1 MSVIELFMNQ
11 FIVLLQQQPIYFYI
25 IITIL
30 GLLIGSFLNVVIHRL
45 PIMMERAF
53 KADAGEYFSLDTA
66 TATLDKNPNTSTT
79 DQLFNLAVPRSTC
92 PNCQHNI
99 SALENIPVIS
109 YLWLK
114 GKCRGCQTK
123 ISARYPLIELLCAA
137 LSLVIALQFGVTWQA
152 VAALVFTWSLVA
164 LTFID
169 FDTMLLPDSIVLPVL
184 WLGLLCNSFGLFT
197 DLQSAFFGAVAGYLS
212 LWAIYWGFKLVTG
225 KEGMGYGDFKLF
237 ALMGAWL
244 GWEYLPLTILLSS
257 VVGAVIGIALM
268 LNRGKSMPIPFGP
281 YLAIAGWIAMM
292 WGEQINNAYLSYI
305 GL

>member
-1 MSVIELFMNQ
+1 MNP
-11 FIVLLQQQPIYFYI
+11 FIVLLQQQPIYFYVL
-25 IITIL
+25 ITIL
-30 GLLIGSFLNVVIHRL
+30 GLLVGSFLNVVIYRL

-53 KADAGEYFSLDTA
+53 KKDASEYFSLDTA
-66 TATLDKNPNTSTT
+66 TATLDKTQYASNQTSS
-79 DQLFNLAVPRSTC
+79 FNLAVPRSAC
-92 PNCQHNI
+92 PKCQHNI

-123 ISARYPLIELLCAA
+123 ISARYPLIELLCGV
-137 LSLVIALQFGVTWQA
+137 LSLVIGLQFGVTWQA
-152 VAALVFTWSLVA
+152 VAALVLTWALVA

-169 FDTMLLPDSIVLPVL
+169 FDTMLLPDSIVLPIL
-184 WLGLLCNSFGLFT
+184 WLGLFCNSLGLFT

-212 LWAIYWGFKLVTG
+212 LWAIYWGFKLITG

-237 ALMGAWL
+237 ALIGAWL

-257 VVGAVIGIALM
+257 VVGAVIGITLM
-268 LNRGKSMPIPFGP
+268 LSRGKNTNMAIPFGP
-281 YLAIAGWIAMM
+281 YLAIAGWIALM
-292 WGEQINNAYLSYI
+292 WGENINNAYLSYM

>member
-1 MSVIELFMNQ
+1 MNP
-11 FIVLLQQQPIYFYI
+11 FIALLQQQPIYFYV

-53 KADAGEYFSLDTA
+53 KKDASEYFSLDGA
-66 TATLDKNPNTSTT
+66 TATLDKNNNGESQ
-79 DQLFNLAVPRSTC
+79 DQPFNLAVPRSAC
-92 PNCQHNI
+92 PKCQHNI
-99 SALENIPVIS
+99 TALENIPVVS

-114 GKCRGCQTK
+114 GKCRGCQSK
-123 ISARYPLIELLCAA
+123 ISPRYPLVELLCGV
-137 LSLVIALQFGVTWQA
+137 LSLVIAVEFGVTWQA
-152 VAALVFTWSLVA
+152 VAALILTWVLIA

-184 WLGLLCNSFGLFT
+184 WLGLLCNNFGLFT
-197 DLQSAFFGAVAGYLS
+197 DLQSAFFGAVIGYLS
-212 LWAIYWGFKLVTG
+212 LWSIYWAFKLLTG

-237 ALMGAWL
+237 ALLGAWL

-268 LNRGKSMPIPFGP
+268 LNRGKKTDLAIPFGP
-281 YLAIAGWIAMM
+281 YLAIAGWIAMI
-292 WGEQINNAYLSYI
+292 WGEQINNAYLSYM